1 MSFSH
6 FAISEY
12 LKQWFELAANIDIG
26 FEFFTVIFMHTMN
39 NGLPTH
45 LITLPP
51 FVFTLLH
58 AIYHLFASFTL
69 DIKF

>member
-39 NGLPTH
+39 NRLPTH

-58 AIYHLFASFTL
+58 AIYHLFASCTL